1 MAVFHPEL
9 SLLFWYFTNTT
20 SSTKKA
26 PCLGCDCLP
35 QIIKVFNI
43 DFFFFRWA
51 ILQSS
56 GDVFYQNCRSSSS
69 KEIQQQQQWLC
80 KFYHHNTTAAVAAA
94 QVGSNFGIL
103 FKTLSRRRKLKIL
116 RYTKSFSD
124 AAASH
129 FNFATQQQEQEQQ
142 KHFKLTF
149 KQNKTLH
156 EEKFSFWSVKSHLW
170 QNGRCK

>member
-1 MAVFHPEL
+1 M
-9 SLLFWYFTNTT
+9 LFL
-20 SSTKKA
+20 A
-26 PCLGCDCLP
+26 GPCL
-35 QIIKVFNI
+35 F

-103 FKTLSRRRKLKIL
+103 FKTLSRRRKIKIL
-116 RYTKSFSD
+116 RYTKKLFLM
-124 AAASH
+124 
-129 FNFATQQQEQEQQ
+129 QQRRISILPHNN
-142 KHFKLTF
+142 KSKSNKNISNLLL
-149 KQNKTLH
+149 NKTKRYTRKSSLF
-156 EEKFSFWSVKSHLW
+156 EVSKSHLW